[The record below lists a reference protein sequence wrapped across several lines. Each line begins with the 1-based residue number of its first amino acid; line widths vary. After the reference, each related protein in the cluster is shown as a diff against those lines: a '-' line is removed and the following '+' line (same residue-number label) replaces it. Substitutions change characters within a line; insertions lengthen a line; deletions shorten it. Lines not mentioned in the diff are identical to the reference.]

1 MMAIKNTLMMR
12 GSLYS
17 KYLPQRNIIFM
28 RRLQNKPVKRDPNYR
43 HNYDEETYI
52 KAMKRFQMEA
62 RGLIPGTPEYNSIR
76 NKIYSEMRIQK
87 GKDDKESA
95 KNAIMDVTMPNFG
108 SFYCLLIVV
117 PESTECYETMH
128 ILRYFDFPV
137 NVEEDNI
144 LRQLTK
150 KEMGF
155 RKDD

>member
-1 MMAIKNTLMMR
+1 M
-12 GSLYS
+12 
-17 KYLPQRNIIFM
+17 KYIYNYIIFYFT
-28 RRLQNKPVKRDPNYR
+28 LNGVSC
-43 HNYDEETYI
+43 
-52 KAMKRFQMEA
+52 
-62 RGLIPGTPEYNSIR
+62 GTPEYNSIR